1 MNGSRLF
8 SVTSA
13 LSPVW
18 SLDTTIPKENP
29 EALFSSKQRAGMVFS
44 SMQRAVTDSLGA
56 MRELRVLPCGGKL
69 VGHY

>member
-1 MNGSRLF
+1 MDGSRLF

-29 EALFSSKQRAGMVFS
+29 EALFSSKQRAGIMVLS
-44 SMQRAVTDSLGA
+44 SMQQAVTDSLGA
-56 MRELRVLPCGGKL
+56 MRAESATLWW
-69 VGHY
+69 

>member
-1 MNGSRLF
+1 L
-8 SVTSA
+8 VTSA

-44 SMQRAVTDSLGA
+44 SMQRAAVTDSLGA
-56 MRELRVLPCGGKL
+56 MRELRVLPCGGN
-69 VGHY
+69 